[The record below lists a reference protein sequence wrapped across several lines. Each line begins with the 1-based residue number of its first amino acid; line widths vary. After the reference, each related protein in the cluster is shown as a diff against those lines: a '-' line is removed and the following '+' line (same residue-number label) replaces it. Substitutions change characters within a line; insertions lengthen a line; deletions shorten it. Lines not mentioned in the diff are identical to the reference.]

1 MAYKIEKG
9 FTLVELIAIILVLS
23 AIFLVSFPSIL
34 NSAKKGKEEEY
45 NNMVKNL
52 CLAGET
58 YIYSNIENY
67 DQLKT
72 VSSTINIAVKDLI
85 EYGNVD
91 ASLTNPKT
99 GALVENSTLVYTVSS
114 DLTLVC
120 EYEGG

>member
-1 MAYKIEKG
+1 MAYKNEKG

-72 VSSTINIAVKDLI
+72 VGSTINIAVNELI

-99 GALVENSTLVYTVSS
+99 GTLVENSTLVYTVSS

>member
-1 MAYKIEKG
+1 MAYKNEKG

-99 GALVENSTLVYTVSS
+99 GVLVENSTLVYTVSS